1 MHLSV
6 YSCIYQVVAKFSSN
20 NNCLLTCDARY
31 LPTGSHVTPL
41 TSPEWPF
48 NTATCSVSK
57 TLCISHVSTW
67 CQRELSHLSTQGQ
80 DRSGG
85 KREIY
90 FSTCSVSSTACSDQA
105 MCQYGQGWWDLG
117 HSSTQGPERAAGKE
131 TDLFQY
137 MFCVQHTMCMDQDHS
152 KDHSVLQGRTRPGHL
167 STWRWFFSVR
177 TKTSVQ
183 KWLAKQLISL
193 FKSQLCQ
200 AHTWSEIFY
209 FFSCCTLCLEQS
221 PLPN

>member
-1 MHLSV
+1 MCQHGVKESWV
-6 YSCIYQVVAKFSSN
+6 IYQHRGRTDQVVK
-20 NNCLLTCDARY
+20 
-31 LPTGSHVTPL
+31 
-41 TSPEWPF
+41 
-48 NTATCSVSK
+48 
-57 TLCISHVSTW
+57 
-67 CQRELSHLSTQGQ
+67 REL
-80 DRSGG
+80 
-85 KREIY
+85 Y

-200 AHTWSEIFY
+200 AHTWSTYLIRDFL
-209 FFSCCTLCLEQS
+209 FFFMLHPLSGTVSLAKLDHQTHSHLWNITFSRYHIYSVCVCVCVHACL
-221 PLPN
+221 LAKVCFDCVLLVFAL